1 MATGDIREI
10 DMTKATNLDG
20 KKIRLVGD
28 DGKGYWIEKEDLA
41 AVVGELIHNNM
52 LLDIGGHDIDDYT
65 ENITIGIAGS
75 GVSFV
80 NDPFSAS
87 SGTRYFISLP
97 FQYGACVQ
105 FCIQWSTGNLA
116 IRSREVSSQNFKE
129 WTFMK

>member
-1 MATGDIREI
+1 M
-10 DMTKATNLDG
+10 
-20 KKIRLVGD
+20 
-28 DGKGYWIEKEDLA
+28 
-41 AVVGELIHNNM
+41 GELIHNNM

-116 IRSREVSSQNFKE
+116 IRSREVSRIQRMDFHEIKEASQPPK
-129 WTFMK
+129 

>member
-1 MATGDIREI
+1 MGGLT
-10 DMTKATNLDG
+10 L
-20 KKIRLVGD
+20 
-28 DGKGYWIEKEDLA
+28 
-41 AVVGELIHNNM
+41 NNM

-87 SGTRYFISLP
+87 SGTRYLISLP
-97 FQYGACVQ
+97 FPYGACVQ

-116 IRSREVSSQNFKE
+116 IRSREVPSREFKE